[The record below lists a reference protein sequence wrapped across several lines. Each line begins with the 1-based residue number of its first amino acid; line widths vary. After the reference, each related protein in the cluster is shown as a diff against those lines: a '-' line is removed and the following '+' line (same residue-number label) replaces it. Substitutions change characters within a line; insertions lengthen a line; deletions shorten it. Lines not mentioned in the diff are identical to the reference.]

1 MKIIKQTIIL
11 SLFLLFIQSCKKDDS
26 SINPT
31 TNYFKIG
38 TNIYPLANASY
49 AVDSANG
56 FTALLITSPGLIY
69 NLSNNNATGSG
80 DYIEFDISLINP
92 VLGSGTYYSPNG
104 FEAFIGLNCSAT
116 NNYIGNEYDQ
126 DYTLPG
132 TLTISKSNSTYT
144 LNFQYTL
151 GNGQLVTGQYIGP
164 ITKMF

>member
-11 SLFLLFIQSCKKDDS
+11 SLFLLLIQSCKKDES
-26 SINPT
+26 NINPT

-38 TNIYPLANASY
+38 ANIYTLANASY

-80 DYIEFDISLINP
+80 DYIEFDIGIINP
-92 VLGSGTYYSPNG
+92 ILATGTFNSPNG

-126 DYTLPG
+126 DYNLPG
-132 TLTISKSNSTYT
+132 SLIISKSNSTYT

-151 GNGQLVTGQYIGP
+151 SNGQSVIGQYIGP
-164 ITKMF
+164 ITKAF